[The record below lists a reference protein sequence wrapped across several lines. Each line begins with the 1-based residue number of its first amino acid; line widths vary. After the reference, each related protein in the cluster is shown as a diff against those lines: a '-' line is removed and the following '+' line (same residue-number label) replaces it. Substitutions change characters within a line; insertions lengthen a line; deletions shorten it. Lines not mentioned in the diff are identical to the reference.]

1 VRHLVELH
9 GGTVRVKSPGEGQGS
24 TFFVLL
30 PVSVAHLTPAEDRTR
45 VHPTAEPQGITCQ
58 DDPTLNLKGIRVLV
72 VDDEPDA
79 RETLQQ
85 ILEHC
90 EAEVLTVGSATEALQ
105 AVETWR
111 PHVLLSDIGMP
122 GEDGYSLI
130 RRLRELSPERGGQT
144 PAAALTAFARSE
156 DRRRALLAG
165 FQMHVAKPVE
175 VQELAAVVAS
185 LARGAGQKSSIDG
198 ILQS

>member
-1 VRHLVELH
+1 
-9 GGTVRVKSPGEGQGS
+9 VRVASPGEGQGS

-30 PVSVAHLTPAEDRTR
+30 PMSVAHMTAADERVR
-45 VHPTAEPQGITCQ
+45 VHPTAEEPHGSACQ
-58 DDPTLNLKGIRVLV
+58 DDPTLNLAGIRVLV

-90 EAEVLTVGSATEALQ
+90 DAEVLTVGSAAEALQ
-105 AVETWR
+105 AVEDWK

-122 GEDGYSLI
+122 EEDGYSLI
-130 RRLRELSPERGGQT
+130 RRLRERPPERGGQT

-165 FQMHVAKPVE
+165 FQMHVSKPVE
-175 VQELAAVVAS
+175 IKELAAVVAS
-185 LARGAGQKSSIDG
+185 LARGRGPDATQDSHKSG
-198 ILQS
+198 IVGA